1 MVWAAAFA
9 QHVHDGAFHAAR
21 AARTAVE
28 RLRGIEKAQ
37 AWAVDAKENA
47 PPEGPAH
54 RYSPSREAYVQ
65 SIDVL
70 EPDTYGLMREF
81 KNHKQEKP

>member
-9 QHVHDGAFHAAR
+9 QNVPNGAFYAAR
-21 AARTAVE
+21 AAHHAVAC
-28 RLRGIEKAQ
+28 LRGIEKAQ
-37 AWAVDAKENA
+37 AWAVHNKENA
-47 PPEGPAH
+47 PPEGPEN

-70 EPDTYGLMREF
+70 DPNTYGLMREF
-81 KNHKQEKP
+81 KNHKQEQS